1 MNIDTMDEDD
11 AAATALA
18 SSVEI
23 DDVSLSLNLTIDPL
37 FLKRGFF
44 VFSIENVDLALFQLS
59 SSLIAE

>member
-1 MNIDTMDEDD
+1 MDEDD

>member
-1 MNIDTMDEDD
+1 MNIGTMDEDD